1 MKKTFIFALLMGVIA
16 SFCAC
21 DGCGKKEG
29 NVEVGDSV
37 APFVVE
43 NIISTDKQAMFVN
56 HGGDYRWFET
66 MVLFNDFLD
75 EETDGSIAEVVN
87 VFQAVVGNDS
97 CADVK
102 VFKFQHLAD
111 GTFAADS
118 VNGFWI
124 EDLPIVDSLA
134 IIPFDSAYTLIQQV
148 NYPKPHSKHACLR
161 TPLGPIPVNP
171 QWVFGN
177 TQSQLWVDA
186 VTGEVKPTNP
196 AFPDGFKMPLGEWP

>member
-66 MVLFNDFLD
+66 MILFNDFLD
-75 EETDGSIAEVVN
+75 EETDGSIAEGKRSGELHPSPPRCREEES
-87 VFQAVVGNDS
+87 APAPSS
-97 CADVK
+97 CRRV
-102 VFKFQHLAD
+102 
-111 GTFAADS
+111 
-118 VNGFWI
+118 
-124 EDLPIVDSLA
+124 
-134 IIPFDSAYTLIQQV
+134 
-148 NYPKPHSKHACLR
+148 
-161 TPLGPIPVNP
+161 
-171 QWVFGN
+171 
-177 TQSQLWVDA
+177 
-186 VTGEVKPTNP
+186 
-196 AFPDGFKMPLGEWP
+196 